1 MVKQLTVE
9 EMEKSIKA
17 MDNEIASELIAI
29 GNIEEEITD
38 LMLGTPDYVEEDVAT
53 QGFMVIMGSNEQLAK
68 EVTDLLAQ
76 IKNYQYGNQD
86 SIQMGL

>member
-38 LMLGTPDYVEEDVAT
+38 LMLGTPDYV
-53 QGFMVIMGSNEQLAK
+53 
-68 EVTDLLAQ
+68 
-76 IKNYQYGNQD
+76 
-86 SIQMGL
+86 

>member
-9 EMEKSIKA
+9 EIEKSIKA

>member
-1 MVKQLTVE
+1 M
-9 EMEKSIKA
+9 
-17 MDNEIASELIAI
+17 
-29 GNIEEEITD
+29 
-38 LMLGTPDYVEEDVAT
+38 AT